1 MEERKRT
8 HSKVKDI
15 QHENLKMQK
24 YLKPNQ
30 CKMRKEDAQL
40 IFRLRCRSTN
50 VKTNLK
56 GMYDNLECTA
66 CGLEEESQIH
76 IVQCK
81 KLNENRLEKI
91 LKYEKISNGTMN
103 EKLLIAKI
111 FKKNYDVLENM
122 KK

>member
-1 MEERKRT
+1 
-8 HSKVKDI
+8 
-15 QHENLKMQK
+15 MQK

-76 IVQCK
+76 IVVCK

-91 LKYEKISNGTMN
+91 LKYEKIYNGTVN

-111 FKKNYDVLENM
+111 FKENYDVLENM